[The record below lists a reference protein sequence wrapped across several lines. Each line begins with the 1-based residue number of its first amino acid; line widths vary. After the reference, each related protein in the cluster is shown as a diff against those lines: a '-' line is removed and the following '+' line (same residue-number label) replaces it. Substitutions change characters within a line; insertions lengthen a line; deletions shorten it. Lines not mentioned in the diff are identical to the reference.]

1 MLNFVKC
8 EYLPEGYLINQ
19 FGEIKNPKGKIL
31 KQSKSNSG
39 YKCINIKNKGYFIHR
54 ALAFAFINQVKGKEF
69 VNHKDADKSNNQISN
84 LEWCTKSENVKHM
97 YDLGIKK
104 YKPLHYKGKFG
115 SDHNRSKKVV
125 CITDGKIFGSMSE
138 AERFYNF
145 GGGAVSWSVKNEKP
159 IYGKHFEIAK

>member
-1 MLNFVKC
+1 
-8 EYLPEGYLINQ
+8 
-19 FGEIKNPKGKIL
+19 
-31 KQSKSNSG
+31 
-39 YKCINIKNKGYFIHR
+39 
-54 ALAFAFINQVKGKEF
+54 
-69 VNHKDADKSNNQISN
+69 
-84 LEWCTKSENVKHM
+84 M